1 MSILRWIG
9 MVANYGDWLAQ
20 GDSSHFKIPVVEG
33 KQRAR
38 KLEPEFREAVVEMG
52 ASGDLFTSNAHC
64 VKVMRKFQLAR
75 GMRAFKEA
83 NTWNDASMARYL
95 CGAQRALQGPQG
107 RVISLAWD
115 GTRLSGMEF
124 LFSVMHANAKACVC
138 PPMVPRRSGEL
149 PPCNICLS
157 KMQIVDLSTCKS
169 VACFDCF
176 QTRFCMQI
184 GVSNCKFASL
194 LC

>member
-20 GDSSHFKIPVVEG
+20 GDTNHFKIPVVEG

-38 KLEPEFREAVVEMG
+38 KLEPEFRKAVVEMG

-75 GMRAFKEA
+75 GMRAFKKA
-83 NTWNDASMARYL
+83 NAWNDASMARYL
-95 CGAQRALQGPQG
+95 CGARRALQGPQG

-138 PPMVPRRSGEL
+138 PPMVPRRCGIST
-149 PPCNICLS
+149 CNISLS
-157 KMQIVDLSTCKS
+157 KIQIVTFSHANI

-176 QTRFCMQI
+176 QVIVCMQI